1 MFFSVSLAVLYFF
14 SIVYDFPAL
23 VWMAQQI
30 HAARAEFA
38 GCKSG
43 LNKGF
48 PNHFTLNLIA
58 GRIGV
63 PGVEKFKIAYVV

>member
-1 MFFSVSLAVLYFF
+1 MLIFFHQVIVFF
-14 SIVYDFPAL
+14 NGRVRR
-23 VWMAQQI
+23 QQI

-48 PNHFTLNLIA
+48 PNHFALNLIA

-63 PGVEKFKIAYVV
+63 PGVEKLKIAYVV